1 MFFILSDILHSLPIP
16 NMSWYMAL
24 EGHGYPLHGLS
35 SVHGVCGVFRIVWFC
50 PIAVMIMSHRYY
62 TPIVV
67 YFQCGSCHSVPLCYG
82 IVGDIETSPT
92 DFHRSVGYHT
102 THCALWHGGRVS

>member
-1 MFFILSDILHSLPIP
+1 MIVLP
-16 NMSWYMAL
+16 
-24 EGHGYPLHGLS
+24 HGLS
-35 SVHGVCGVFRIVWFC
+35 FIHGGVCMGKFRIVWFC
-50 PIAVMIMSHRYY
+50 PIAVMIMPHRYY

-82 IVGDIETSPT
+82 IVGDIETFPT